1 MNGDIVTRNSA
12 GVVLRYTD
20 PSIRRSHHDERKTQ
34 PTDRERM
41 RLIKAE
47 RELLTL
53 QIIADHLGLSEIGMT
68 RVSDALEAIRLAL
81 GVKRRQYGMPAV
93 EAEEAA

>member
-20 PSIRRSHHDERKTQ
+20 PSVRRPHHVERKPQ
-34 PTDRERM
+34 VSDSERIA
-41 RLIKAE
+41 LIKAE

-81 GVKRRQYGMPAV
+81 GVKRRQYGMPA
-93 EAEEAA
+93 AEEAAA

>member
-1 MNGDIVTRNSA
+1 MITRDRN
-12 GVVLRYTD
+12 GVVLRYAD
-20 PSIRRSHHDERKTQ
+20 PSVRLPHHDTRQIQTS
-34 PTDRERM
+34 DRERM

-68 RVSDALEAIRLAL
+68 RVSDALEAIRVAL
-81 GVKRRQYGMPAV
+81 EVKRRQIGMPK
-93 EAEEAA
+93 AEEAA